1 MKKVKMIMI
10 LILISFFVFSCFQE
24 EDSDFPYD
32 VTVFLSQDSVSSE
45 ENVIIFIRTNTFFA
59 NCNYGITYDSSI
71 NSREI
76 SIEFTGI
83 YIPEIVLPA
92 FGPASAFIGLQ
103 LADRTGTYNIRFENQ
118 GIENTAE
125 LVFDDE
131 MCILEAVN
139 TTNVT
144 ILKDTL
150 YLK

>member
-10 LILISFFVFSCFQE
+10 LILISLLVFSCFQE

-32 VTVFLSQDSVSSE
+32 VTAFFSQDSVSAE
-45 ENVIIFIRTNTFFA
+45 ENIIIFIRTDNSFS
-59 NCNYGITYDSSI
+59 NCNYGIIYDSSV
-71 NSREI
+71 NNREI

-92 FGPASAFIGLQ
+92 CGPASAYVGLQ
-103 LADRTGTYNIRFENQ
+103 LTDRTGTYNIRFENQ

-125 LVFDDE
+125 LVFNDE
-131 MCILEAVN
+131 MCILETVN

-144 ILKDTL
+144 VLKDTL